1 MIESREMFVGLTER
15 FDESLVLL
23 RALRAPDLD
32 IDYEAVNVARRNSIA
47 SDLLSNPGTRQ
58 AIVEANREDL
68 ELYSYVEAE
77 LYEASANS
85 GPRWPRRSRTTGMT
99 PSGPSTGET
108 SPCAA

>member
-1 MIESREMFVGLTER
+1 MIESREMFVGLTEC

-23 RALRAPDLD
+23 RALRAPDLR

-68 ELYSYVEAE
+68 ELYAYVEAE
-77 LYEASANS
+77 LY
-85 GPRWPRRSRTTGMT
+85 PRFQREF
-99 PSGPSTGET
+99 GPSL
-108 SPCAA
+108 AAALAD